1 MYLKGLDE
9 LDRKILDLL
18 TQNARYTYS
27 ELGERLGLSRVA
39 IKNRMDAL
47 EERGIIEDYTVIVNP
62 QKLGSAVSC
71 YYELEARP
79 DVLPEILRRL
89 EACPTV
95 TQIYRVTGECCLHI
109 HAVAADQEELERLMN
124 EVLDR
129 LPGVEKLTTRVIL
142 SRVKDVKGLRL

>member
-47 EERGIIEDYTVIVNP
+47 EATRGSSKAIRSSSTRRSWAAPCPVITSWKHAP
-62 QKLGSAVSC
+62 TRCRRSFAVWKP
-71 YYELEARP
+71 AR
-79 DVLPEILRRL
+79 R
-89 EACPTV
+89 
-95 TQIYRVTGECCLHI
+95 
-109 HAVAADQEELERLMN
+109 
-124 EVLDR
+124 
-129 LPGVEKLTTRVIL
+129 
-142 SRVKDVKGLRL
+142 

>member
-47 EERGIIEDYTVIVNP
+47 EERGIIEGYTVIVNP
-62 QKLGSAVSC
+62 QNTWAKELTVEDLKKIWSPDSQGKVMKWSDVRPAWPDTPAPRSPNRRARRRPRRSARGTFRRTTPTTGAAAVRS
-71 YYELEARP
+71 ARR
-79 DVLPEILRRL
+79 VRKRSR
-89 EACPTV
+89 ARCCP
-95 TQIYRVTGECCLHI
+95 
-109 HAVAADQEELERLMN
+109 
-124 EVLDR
+124 
-129 LPGVEKLTTRVIL
+129 
-142 SRVKDVKGLRL
+142 

>member
-9 LDRKILDLL
+9 LDRKILDLM
-18 TQNARYTYS
+18 TQNASYTNS

-47 EERGIIEDYTVIVNP
+47 EERGIIEGYTVIVNP

-79 DVLPEILRRL
+79 DALPEILRRL

>member
-47 EERGIIEDYTVIVNP
+47 EERGIIEGYTVIVNP
-62 QKLGSAVSC
+62 QKL
-71 YYELEARP
+71 
-79 DVLPEILRRL
+79 VLSINGNSLYGTASHLR
-89 EACPTV
+89 
-95 TQIYRVTGECCLHI
+95 I
-109 HAVAADQEELERLMN
+109 HAGGQFL
-124 EVLDR
+124 
-129 LPGVEKLTTRVIL
+129 
-142 SRVKDVKGLRL
+142 

>member
-27 ELGERLGLSRVA
+27 ELGGRLGLSRVA

-47 EERGIIEDYTVIVNP
+47 EERGIIEGYTVIVNP

-79 DVLPEILRRL
+79 DALPEILRRL

-109 HAVAADQEELERLMN
+109 HAVAADQEELKRLMN

>member
-27 ELGERLGLSRVA
+27 ELGERLGL
-39 IKNRMDAL
+39 
-47 EERGIIEDYTVIVNP
+47 IEGYTVIVNP

-79 DVLPEILRRL
+79 DALPEILRRL

>member
-47 EERGIIEDYTVIVNP
+47 EERGSIEGYTVIVNP

-79 DVLPEILRRL
+79 DALPKILRRL

>member
-47 EERGIIEDYTVIVNP
+47 EERGIIEGYTVIVNP

-129 LPGVEKLTTRVIL
+129 LPGVEKLTTREIL